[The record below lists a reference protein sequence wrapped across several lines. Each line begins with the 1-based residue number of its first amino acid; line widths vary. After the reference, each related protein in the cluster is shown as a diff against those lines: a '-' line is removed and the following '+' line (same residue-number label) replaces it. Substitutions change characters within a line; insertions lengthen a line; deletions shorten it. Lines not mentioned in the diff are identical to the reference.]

1 MPNLIGPW
9 TEMLSNGFVPSFL
22 RSALILRRDSLR
34 WTAKTTTSLC
44 LLNYSPKHSI
54 PALVNRLKGVSIRL
68 LRLERRRRIMKV
80 AADVKNG
87 NAGESHMMNK
97 HGNFRFFLPLGYVL
111 ALAGVLFA
119 QSTPTT
125 PTSPTKN
132 KTLVVNGKS
141 AGAIVRQIDG
151 RSYVDIQTLAE
162 FTNGAVT
169 IERHRITLTIPPA
182 DSGAPAT
189 AAPAGAPAST
199 APAGAAPAS
208 TAPTDADSASAPL
221 DADAAPL
228 ATAPTDASAAPART
242 APAQPPQGL
251 SRDFAS
257 AAIAALAEMR
267 EMRGAVRAM
276 ITYGLSVSDTWAQD
290 DQGRVMTGVRQ
301 AEVAATTEDD
311 VHALQLLES
320 EADKLASWSD
330 GVFAARKA
338 LNGAMTVDPNA
349 LQNDLALAKI
359 RDCGQFLSGMLVSGA
374 FADNP
379 SCH

>member
-1 MPNLIGPW
+1 MPNLIGSW
-9 TEMLSNGFVPSFL
+9 TEMLSNDSVPSFL
-22 RSALILRRDSLR
+22 RSALILRRNSLP
-34 WTAKTTTSLC
+34 WTAKTTTPP
-44 LLNYSPKHSI
+44 LLVNYPPKHWIS
-54 PALVNRLKGVSIRL
+54 ALVDSLKGISIRL
-68 LRLERRRRIMKV
+68 LRLERRRRIIK
-80 AADVKNG
+80 AASDVKNG
-87 NAGESHMMNK
+87 NAGESHMTNK
-97 HGNFRFFLPLGYVL
+97 HGNFRFFLALGFVL
-111 ALAGVLFA
+111 AFAGVLFA

-125 PTSPTKN
+125 PTKN

-151 RSYVDIQTLAE
+151 HSYVDIQTLAE
-162 FTNGAVT
+162 VTNGAVT
-169 IERHRITLTIPPA
+169 IERHRIVLTIPPS
-182 DSGAPAT
+182 DSGAPAS

-199 APAGAAPAS
+199 APGGAATAS
-208 TAPTDADSASAPL
+208 TAPADAAPASAPL
-221 DADAAPL
+221 DADGAPL
-228 ATAPTDASAAPART
+228 ATAPTDASAAPAKT

-311 VHALQLLES
+311 LHALQLLES

-349 LQNDLALAKI
+349 LQNDPALEKI
-359 RDCGQFLSGMLVSGA
+359 RSCGQFLSGMLVSGA